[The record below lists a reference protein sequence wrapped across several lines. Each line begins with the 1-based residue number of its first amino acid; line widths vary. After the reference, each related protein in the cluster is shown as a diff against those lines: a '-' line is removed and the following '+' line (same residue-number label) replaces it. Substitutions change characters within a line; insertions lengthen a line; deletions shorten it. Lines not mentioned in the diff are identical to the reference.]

1 MPFYYRLCNF
11 LDQVLYKISSAWN
24 MDYVKCTFIIIIIIT
39 IVKHLTV
46 VKFRKGSDPKLT
58 TLECVYFF

>member
-1 MPFYYRLCNF
+1 
-11 LDQVLYKISSAWN
+11 